1 MAARRANV
9 AEMGLFGD
17 HGPISN
23 GTPGPAV
30 ATSPSAPRAIP
41 GLNPQALLLRM
52 IVRAALLEYAPDI
65 PYASNDDRSKAAAAA
80 ATDADEVGDNAAG
93 LAADA
98 RLLKRYGANG
108 SSNHALT
115 EDEEDEAAALP
126 QTEDPEEQCEQM
138 EQFLEAFAPTDVA
151 LEQHAIL
158 EVLNLRRARLRASLR
173 VRGEEA
179 SPKKKKAG
187 TTKQTARATRRAE
200 LAASVCEAHIRVL
213 DELIAHAKDE

>member
-1 MAARRANV
+1 
-9 AEMGLFGD
+9 
-17 HGPISN
+17 
-23 GTPGPAV
+23 
-30 ATSPSAPRAIP
+30 
-41 GLNPQALLLRM
+41 
-52 IVRAALLEYAPDI
+52 
-65 PYASNDDRSKAAAAA
+65 
-80 ATDADEVGDNAAG
+80 
-93 LAADA
+93 
-98 RLLKRYGANG
+98 
-108 SSNHALT
+108 
-115 EDEEDEAAALP
+115 
-126 QTEDPEEQCEQM
+126 M

-187 TTKQTARATRRAE
+187 TPKQTARATRRAE